1 MSESQEIQSQ
11 ERIVPRKR
19 SGKRDPIALV
29 KTGKLFKSYSSLIN
43 EIEPIRDNVMRDIE
57 AWLVGRSDT
66 AENRALAELLIY
78 YDSLSPASR
87 SKLSYEELCEKFSVR
102 PEYFYAAFSGGLA
115 SLSFEATKQIA
126 TKSMV
131 PVMQAVALRAMM
143 DKGTQDAK
151 LLFETTGLIENDAI
165 KVNIGTIVGG
175 SGNQVQVNN
184 DKGIPD
190 FIGQVIRESGGDT
203 LLRESYRQA
212 LSAGENEVRPEI
224 IEVRPEIVVES

>member
-1 MSESQEIQSQ
+1 MIMAN
-11 ERIVPRKR
+11 IVPRKR
-19 SGKRDPIALV
+19 SGKRDPLTLV

-43 EIEPIRDNVMRDIE
+43 EIEPIRDNVMRYIE
-57 AWLVGRSDT
+57 SWLVGRADT

-78 YDSLSPASR
+78 YDSLNSDSSR
-87 SKLSYEELCEKFSVR
+87 NKYSYEELCEKFSVR

-131 PVMQAVALRAMM
+131 PVMQAVALRALM

-175 SGNQVQVNN
+175 QGNNVQVNN

-190 FIGQVIRESGGDT
+190 FIGQVIRDSGGDT
-203 LLRESYRQA
+203 ALRESYQKA
-212 LSAGENEVRPEI
+212 LSAQSEVVEAEI
-224 IEVRPEIVVES
+224 IEPSHSTEIVKENRRRP